1 MPITVSGTSITFN
14 DATTQTTAF
23 TGGGGQL
30 QFSLALR
37 GSATNSSGT
46 PLVFNSTGSC
56 TWTCPTGVTKIKL
69 IVIGGGGGGGG
80 GSNASDGTRGGGGG
94 VGIGFYTVTPG
105 TAYAVTIGAGASG
118 GGGLGTGGNGGSSS
132 FGSLLT
138 ATGGVGGVR
147 EYGQRSNGSASLGT
161 IINNNTEF
169 FSASVLG
176 RAPSG
181 QIPNGANFYP
191 NPYRGGSQSAQTYT
205 ITYNYS
211 AGAGGYGGSNGGCI
225 DNSGGGS
232 VSGAVYIE
240 YVGS

>member
-14 DATTQTTAF
+14 DSTTQTTAF

-37 GSATNSSGT
+37 GSAINSSGT

-56 TWTCPTGVTKIKL
+56 TWTCPSGVTKIKL

-80 GSNASDGTRGGGGG
+80 GGSSTNGTKGGSGG

-105 TAYAVTIGAGASG
+105 TAYAVTIGAGANGASAF
-118 GGGLGTGGNGGSSS
+118 GTGGNGGSSS

-147 EYGQRSNGSASLGT
+147 EFGQRSNGSASLGT
-161 IINNNTEF
+161 IINNSTQF

-181 QIPNGANFYP
+181 QIPEGENFYP
-191 NPYRGGSQSAQTYT
+191 NPHRGGTQSAQTYT

-211 AGAGGYGGSNGGCI
+211 AGAGGYGGSDGEVDNG
-225 DNSGGGS
+225 GGGS